1 MSEGL
6 GTFEKK
12 VKEFVQ
18 DLMETFPELLK
29 ELEPVVKMPAAD
41 LLEDYMESVFMKH
54 ADKKEALQCP
64 GCILPG
70 VTITPGLWVS
80 ASETTKRSVFD
91 YLSIIDLLAMCENGS
106 AKGMGKEWAENIMKN
121 WRSRMDKVDF
131 DSMAEKFKDIF
142 GGTGAL
148 PKLPEKF
155 LKGKLAKLAEDIV
168 REFKP
173 EDFGLRPEDLKAVE
187 RDPARAFEILMQAS
201 TANPSILQNAMVR
214 VGKRLQTKI
223 QRGELRPE
231 ELASEA
237 EELMKEFQSNPAFT
251 QMMESFRKAFSF
263 EDPVAARAA
272 GRDDKSR
279 LAQTQARLRKKLEER
294 KAAKA
299 AADKAAAANK

>member
-1 MSEGL
+1 MSEAP

-12 VKEFVQ
+12 VKEFVA
-18 DLMETFPELLK
+18 DLQGTFPELVT
-29 ELEPVVKMPAAD
+29 ELTAAAAMPAAE
-41 LLEDYMESVFMKH
+41 LLEEYMETVFMKH
-54 ADKKEALQCP
+54 AEKKEGLNCP

-70 VTITPGLWVS
+70 VTITHALWTSVS
-80 ASETTKRSVFD
+80 EATKRTVYD
-91 YLSIIDLLAMCENGS
+91 YLSILDLLAMCENGS
-106 AKGMGKEWAENIMKN
+106 ASGMGQEWAENIMKN

-131 DSMAEKFKDIF
+131 ESMAEKFKDIF

-201 TANPSILQNAMVR
+201 TANPSILQNAMMR

-237 EELMKEFQSNPAFT
+237 EEMMKEFQSNPAFT
-251 QMMESFRKAFSF
+251 EMMDSFRKAFSF
-263 EDPVAARAA
+263 EDPTAARAA

-294 KAAKA
+294 RAAAAKA
-299 AADKAAAANK
+299 AAASAKK